1 MKKTDLRNIPEVTKE
16 EKGSIVLYETLALAQ
31 ERQNKEQPDMK
42 KGITPFNISEV
53 KYSSL
58 KKLLP
63 ITAYAKRFIDKVRK
77 KINASGNLI
86 FKGLM
91 DAEVM
96 WIKNL
101 QEKSFMTDKE
111 ELKPAK
117 STESKN
123 SW

>member
-1 MKKTDLRNIPEVTKE
+1 M
-16 EKGSIVLYETLALAQ
+16 LYETLALAQ

-42 KGITPFNISEV
+42 EGITPFNISEL